1 MKDYLWKELFDKL
14 KVISAQGRTFSVV
27 AVTEYLLLHIC
38 GRTMQAEAEKHC
50 KKFLAL
56 CGRLD
61 LIMSQ
66 LFLLENSVYFVVK
79 QTSLFT

>member
-1 MKDYLWKELFDKL
+1 
-14 KVISAQGRTFSVV
+14 
-27 AVTEYLLLHIC
+27 
-38 GRTMQAEAEKHC
+38 MQAEAEKLW

>member
-1 MKDYLWKELFDKL
+1 
-14 KVISAQGRTFSVV
+14 
-27 AVTEYLLLHIC
+27 
-38 GRTMQAEAEKHC
+38 MQAEAEKLW

-56 CGRLD
+56 CRRLD

-66 LFLLENSVYFVVK
+66 LFLLENSLYFVVK

>member
-1 MKDYLWKELFDKL
+1 MKDYLRKELFDKL

-27 AVTEYLLLHIC
+27 AVTKYLLLQIYR
-38 GRTMQAEAEKHC
+38 RTMQTEAEKLC

>member
-1 MKDYLWKELFDKL
+1 MRDYLRKELFDKL
-14 KVISAQGRTFSVV
+14 KVISAQGRTFSVA
-27 AVTEYLLLHIC
+27 AVTKYLLLQIC
-38 GRTMQAEAEKHC
+38 RRTMQAEAEKLW

-79 QTSLFT
+79 QTSLFI

>member
-1 MKDYLWKELFDKL
+1 
-14 KVISAQGRTFSVV
+14 
-27 AVTEYLLLHIC
+27 
-38 GRTMQAEAEKHC
+38 MQAEAEKLC

-61 LIMSQ
+61 LILSQ